1 MLLITINY
9 IIISIFNKINKKKKE
24 VNIKINNLNKKK

>member
-9 IIISIFNKINKKKKE
+9 IIISIFNKINKKKE

>member
-9 IIISIFNKINKKKKE
+9 IIISIFNKINKKKKKD
-24 VNIKINNLNKKK
+24 NFKINLKTKL